1 MQLKANNGLLLVDD
15 FGRQQIGPQELLN
28 RWIVPLESRQDFLCL
43 HTGQKFAIPFDQL
56 LVFAT
61 NLDPR
66 TLMDEAFLKRLRS
79 KVKVDHVT
87 REQFVEIFRLVCRNY
102 KVDFVPE
109 AVDYLLRHYYDGE
122 PRSMDACHP
131 RDLLE
136 QILDYARFH
145 GFPPLLTPENLDRVC
160 RAYFV
165 H

>member
-1 MQLKANNGLLLVDD
+1 MGNNS
-15 FGRQQIGPQELLN
+15 RIGAPSTSISA
-28 RWIVPLESRQDFLCL
+28 RR
-43 HTGQKFAIPFDQL
+43 AISP
-56 LVFAT
+56 AT
-61 NLDPR
+61 
-66 TLMDEAFLKRLRS
+66 S
-79 KVKVDHVT
+79 SG
-87 REQFVEIFRLVCRNY
+87 LVCRNY